1 MPTNMDVTKSE
12 TLVTG
17 ACRRKFIEDIL
28 DSIEMVMPDDRRGD
42 SWFEQAV
49 RDHQAREVAMVLGLS
64 LRASRHEHRHY
75 RRLRCRPQTR
85 RRAVRRHG
93 GGGHGGGHGGDAPGD
108 GESARPPRPCPAPN
122 DGLVGIDPLFR
133 RTGGPQGKGIAAKKF
148 RKSPA
153 ICCSGRFAG
162 NFRTFVPRGG
172 CADRFTPD
180 TVLERSG
187 GWAYHPRV
195 DSSQDRERTPSSRM
209 RWRFSISWCRGMR
222 GGVFQR
228 R

>member
-1 MPTNMDVTKSE
+1 MPTNMDVTKYE
-12 TLVTG
+12 TLGMGV
-17 ACRRKFIEDIL
+17 CSRRFIKDVL
-28 DSIEMVMPDDRRGD
+28 DSVEMVMPDGLRGE

-64 LRASRHEHRHY
+64 VLACLQKHYHY
-75 RRLRCRPQTR
+75 RRIRCRPQTR

-93 GGGHGGGHGGDAPGD
+93 GGGRGGGRGGGHGGDGPGD
-108 GESARPPRPCPAPN
+108 GDSARPFRPCPAPN

-133 RTGGPQGKGIAAKKF
+133 RTGGLQGKGIAAKKF
-148 RKSPA
+148 RKSPT

-209 RWRFSISWCRGMR
+209 FSISWCRGMR
-222 GGVFQR
+222 GGVF
-228 R
+228 